1 MGLGIGGEE
10 PQLPRPRG
18 RTDGWMGGMNGA
30 MRHGVSRVV
39 SCRVSYRTV
48 PYRLSNVKKE
58 EMEGSKLEAED
69 EEDKKKIKRKT
80 TTCTF

>member
-1 MGLGIGGEE
+1 MD
-10 PQLPRPRG
+10 G
-18 RTDGWMGGMNGA
+18 RNEWCYEA
-30 MRHGVSRVV
+30 WRIACRVV
-39 SCRVSYRTV
+39 CRIV